1 MFYLALTE
9 HFSVERDVLKV
20 LLRGPDVSPS
30 VRPSV
35 TDKTPYT
42 RAAGPE
48 TKPALLRS
56 TGPCN
61 KLRSM

>member
-35 TDKTPYT
+35 CHRQNALYARS
-42 RAAGPE
+42 RAGNEAGPAAFDG
-48 TKPALLRS
+48 AL
-56 TGPCN
+56 
-61 KLRSM
+61 